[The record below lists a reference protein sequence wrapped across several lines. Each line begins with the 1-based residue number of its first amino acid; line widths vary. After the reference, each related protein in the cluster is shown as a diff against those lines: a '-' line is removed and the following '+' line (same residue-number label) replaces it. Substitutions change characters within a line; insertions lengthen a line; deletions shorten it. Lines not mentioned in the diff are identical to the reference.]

1 MGRASNTEHWRR
13 FHNWHRGLG
22 VDMLS
27 ARANPVEV
35 LRMIKDI
42 RTLLTG
48 LALLLAWLAFID
60 RPNGR
65 TLARAIVAS
74 LPFA

>member
-1 MGRASNTEHWRR
+1 
-13 FHNWHRGLG
+13 
-22 VDMLS
+22 
-27 ARANPVEV
+27 
-35 LRMIKDI
+35 MIKDI